1 MHEVLPRLVCPQT
14 ANRDVT
20 WPDQCAVKRKTDG
33 GQETQYSPKHHMPSP
48 KRLVIVQGRLEVSDE
63 HHAHQVGLD
72 VWMIIYNARKK
83 LPRKYSPVH
92 SAGVGEK
99 GAYIFTRVH
108 CKKYNELITHTRA
121 RARTHAHTH
130 ARTHAHARTHTH
142 THTHTHKHNTHSHRH
157 THTHTR
163 THTLHYTTLQL
174 ESKAKKQTN
183 KKGLNLTRARF
194 PCKSQTA

>member
-130 ARTHAHARTHTH
+130 ARAHARTHTH
-142 THTHTHKHNTHSHRH
+142 IYIHIYTHARIHARTHTHAHTHTCTHARTHACKHARKH
-157 THTHTR
+157 THTHTLIH
-163 THTLHYTTLQL
+163 THTHTNTYTHM
-174 ESKAKKQTN
+174 
-183 KKGLNLTRARF
+183 
-194 PCKSQTA
+194 